1 MRNQRFIISI
11 EVEVELDSKMKLLPN
26 ENWKDVLRR
35 LARPK
40 VDELLSDDNY
50 GYSDKEIFDE

>member
-1 MRNQRFIISI
+1 ISI

-35 LARPK
+35 QARPK
-40 VDELLSDDNY
+40 FDELLSDDNY

>member
-35 LARPK
+35 QARPK
-40 VDELLSDDNY
+40 FDELLSDDNY